1 MGLCYE
7 CAEMVIGAG
16 MGWRNK
22 KSLLNSLLYQ
32 IGIAEGSI
40 IGPFVLLLNI
50 YESSLAMENFIVP
63 FSDNVNGELKI

>member
-22 KSLLNSLLYQ
+22 KSLYQ

-40 IGPFVLLLNI
+40 IGPSDFLLNI
-50 YESSLAMENFIVP
+50 HESSLAMEMVTLWSLFLIMSMEN
-63 FSDNVNGELKI
+63 

>member
-40 IGPFVLLLNI
+40 IGPFDFLINI
-50 YESSLAMENFIVP
+50 HESSLAMEMVTLWSLFLIMSTEN
-63 FSDNVNGELKI
+63 

>member
-40 IGPFVLLLNI
+40 IGPFDFLINI
-50 YESSLAMENFIVP
+50 IFMNHH
-63 FSDNVNGELKI
+63 